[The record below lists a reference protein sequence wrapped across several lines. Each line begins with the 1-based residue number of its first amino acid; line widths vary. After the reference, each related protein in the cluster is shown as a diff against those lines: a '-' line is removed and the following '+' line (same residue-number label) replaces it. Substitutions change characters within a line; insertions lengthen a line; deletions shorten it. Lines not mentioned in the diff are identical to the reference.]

1 MVIELTFQIGYIK
14 NCFKMRI
21 EMQQGKEVTD
31 EIITLANGYDFHARF
46 ESDYKKQR
54 EIEANNYNI
63 IVQLKKL
70 GVKNLYSE

>member
-1 MVIELTFQIGYIK
+1 
-14 NCFKMRI
+14 MRI
-21 EMQQGKEVTD
+21 EMQEGKEVTD
-31 EIITLANGYDFHARF
+31 EIITLAKEYNFYARYVD
-46 ESDYKKQR
+46 SYTQMR